1 MILCLFKPEP
11 ELVDLTRLRLEI
23 GVESGE
29 LKKKGGGQK
38 KETELQVFWR
48 TCPLNSVSAQA
59 PDSPASPGL
68 LQPSWKLRWEK
79 VRSSVR
85 EADLGARGARTAQAL
100 VCRGG

>member
-1 MILCLFKPEP
+1 MRE
-11 ELVDLTRLRLEI
+11 R
-23 GVESGE
+23 GE
-29 LKKKGGGQK
+29 RERGRRKRKGGGQK